1 MRELL
6 GGTEKGS
13 VSPTLLLICPQIY
26 DLFRPPCLIM
36 NWYVV
41 CCSRCLAVLHC
52 YYRFKKIHRLG
63 SAFIMKIAASYLAF
77 TLVLFLL
84 IATSLGPPSSM
95 KVRLLYDSW
104 FMVLLLMDMQVKV
117 RQDTTVE
124 VQISKIRASVW
135 TSNEF
140 RETASISTTFFPHFS
155 SCYAT

>member
-1 MRELL
+1 MPPKIDCL
-6 GGTEKGS
+6 
-13 VSPTLLLICPQIY
+13 
-26 DLFRPPCLIM
+26 RPPCLIM

-41 CCSRCLAVLHC
+41 CFFRCLAVLHC

-117 RQDTTVE
+117 RQCFT
-124 VQISKIRASVW
+124 QHNKIA
-135 TSNEF
+135 
-140 RETASISTTFFPHFS
+140 FS
-155 SCYAT
+155 

>member
-1 MRELL
+1 MASALVLCPRIPGFGFNSFTL
-6 GGTEKGS
+6 
-13 VSPTLLLICPQIY
+13 VSAILQSPLIY
-26 DLFRPPCLIM
+26 VD
-36 NWYVV
+36 VV

-117 RQDTTVE
+117 RQGTTGE
-124 VQISKIRASVW
+124 VQISKIRAKCLDF
-135 TSNEF
+135 N
-140 RETASISTTFFPHFS
+140 
-155 SCYAT
+155 

>member
-1 MRELL
+1 M
-6 GGTEKGS
+6 
-13 VSPTLLLICPQIY
+13 
-26 DLFRPPCLIM
+26 
-36 NWYVV
+36 
-41 CCSRCLAVLHC
+41 LHC

-117 RQDTTVE
+117 RQC
-124 VQISKIRASVW
+124 SGRS
-135 TSNEF
+135 SNF
-140 RETASISTTFFPHFS
+140 KT
-155 SCYAT
+155 